1 MREFV
6 MLKEYL
12 NNDIKL
18 SKEQMISIICSIIV
32 ISGVFGWIYEV
43 IFYYFNSGMTQVY
56 MRGSNFLPW
65 INIYA
70 YGAFLIIVLTY
81 KKRKHPLQVFLI
93 SAISTG
99 ILEYFSGYILY
110 EKLGLTRCW
119 SYNEE
124 ILNFGNIGGF
134 VCLRSITFFGLS
146 GLFLIYVIIP
156 FLINISQKV
165 NIKVFLIISISVA
178 TIFILD
184 ELYNLF
190 IHSIFNLPKAS
201 TIYKKLGLK
210 YIYFTR

>member
-1 MREFV
+1 

-12 NNDIKL
+12 NKDIKL
-18 SKEQMISIICSIIV
+18 SKEQMISIICCIIV
-32 ISGVFGWIYEV
+32 ISGVFGWLYEV
-43 IFYYFNSGMTQVY
+43 IFYYFNSGMKQVY

-70 YGAFLIIVLTY
+70 YGAFLILALTY

-93 SAISTG
+93 SAIATG

-134 VCLRSITFFGLS
+134 VCLRSVTFFGLS
-146 GLFLIYVIIP
+146 GLFLIYGILP
-156 FLINISQKV
+156 FLIYLSKKNKYKS
-165 NIKVFLIISISVA
+165 II
-178 TIFILD
+178 
-184 ELYNLF
+184 N
-190 IHSIFNLPKAS
+190 N
-201 TIYKKLGLK
+201 
-210 YIYFTR
+210 